1 MKKTRLFTILIAIF
15 VVCETMAERPKIG
28 LVFGGGGAKG
38 AAEVGVLKV
47 LEQAGV
53 QEDYTLLV
61 IQLMNLKRCF
71 RHRSGFHC

>member
-47 LEQAGV
+47 LDRNSSVFGV
-53 QEDYTLLV
+53 MKGTVLTGL
-61 IQLMNLKRCF
+61 
-71 RHRSGFHC
+71 RSQYFKME